1 VVGIALLAVLAVSAV
16 AIAGPA
22 RLAARLAARDPG
34 ARVNGDTIVVRGA
47 GARVY
52 GARGRPNFIAA
63 LGSHGTIVGGNRG
76 DNLAA
81 LGDGVT
87 IIGGAGN
94 DLLYG
99 GRDAT
104 LIAGTGH
111 DLLTDRGANATI
123 RAGSGDVV
131 IAAGR
136 RDRVLCSRGARNV
149 TVYTGKSDSV
159 SSTCRAGHGRVLPLG
174 RLRSV
179 RQTPRAANDEP
190 RSSCC
195 VTGAGSND
203 NPFTAPCN
211 SSGAGC
217 AVAFPARKLQGSWA
231 NEYVP
236 AYRCP
241 AAFPYLLDKGYAPPF
256 TSWPPGVEINRN
268 TTILGTPIQV
278 GITGKS
284 YFNEATRPNLFSGTL
299 TGYPNSS
306 ATNWLW
312 DYGPG
317 LRSGANYYQVILH
330 CTNNRCQGTD
340 NVGRPPGCARGAIAD
355 RPPRAGSAKRLG

>member
-1 VVGIALLAVLAVSAV
+1 
-16 AIAGPA
+16 
-22 RLAARLAARDPG
+22 
-34 ARVNGDTIVVRGA
+34 
-47 GARVY
+47 VY

-63 LGSHGTIVGGNRG
+63 LGSHETIVGGNRG

-94 DLLYG
+94 DVLYG

-123 RAGSGDVV
+123 TAGSGDVV

-149 TVYTGKSDSV
+149 TVYAGGSDSV

-174 RLRSV
+174 HLSPV
-179 RQTPRAANDEP
+179 GQTARAAAGD
-190 RSSCC
+190 
-195 VTGAGSND
+195 VTGDGSNGS
-203 NPFTAPCN
+203 PFTAYCN

-217 AVAFPARKLQGSWA
+217 TVAFPARTLKGAWA
-231 NEYVP
+231 SEYVP

-241 AAFPYLLDKGYAPPF
+241 GAFPYLLDKNYAPAAA
-256 TSWPPGVEINRN
+256 TWGPGVEIQRN
-268 TTILGTPIQV
+268 QFRDLGYPIQV
-278 GITGKS
+278 TITGKS
-284 YFNEATRPNLFSGTL
+284 YVNEATRPNLFSGTL
-299 TGYPNSS
+299 TGFPNSS

-312 DYGPG
+312 DLGMGGRGGPN
-317 LRSGANYYQVILH
+317 SYQVILH
-330 CTNNRCQGTD
+330 CTSNRCQGTD
-340 NVGRPPGCARGAIAD
+340 AVGRPPGCAGRAIAD
-355 RPPRAGSAKRLG
+355 RPPRAATAKRLGSPRSSSDQL